1 MLVGRTEFVQK
12 YPVATKRIVRAYL
25 KATDLCANEPER
37 VARLM
42 VDWAAA
48 PRYDYALQTLRELP
62 FGVWRD
68 FDPEDT
74 VRFFSL
80 RLNEAGFIKS
90 DPQQIIARHTN
101 WRFVNEVKRELKV

>member
-12 YPVATKRIVRAYL
+12 YPVATKRILRAYM

-42 VDWAAA
+42 VDRAAA
-48 PRYDYALQTLRELP
+48 RYDYALRTLQELP
-62 FGVWRD
+62 YGVWRD

-80 RLNEAGFIKS
+80 RMNEAGLIKS
-90 DPQQIIARHTN
+90 APQQMIASHTN
-101 WRFVNEVKRELKV
+101 WRFLNELKRELKA